1 MHLLHA
7 RNLTFHNL
15 TAILEERQYFHHFN
29 DLWPDSGSGRL
40 NNLPKLTAHTQE
52 RVTKPMPLLSIHVPL
67 LRFIDS
73 GFILEVTFFS
83 SFFFPLFKAAPTTYA
98 GSQARVESELQLLA
112 YASAMATQDPSHAC
126 DLRRSSRQCQILNPQ
141 IEARDRTRI
150 LIDTHWV
157 R

>member
-29 DLWPDSGSGRL
+29 DLWTDSGSGRL
-40 NNLPKLTAHTQE
+40 NNLPKLTVHTQE

-73 GFILEVTFFS
+73 GFILVVTFFS

-98 GSQARVESELQLLA
+98 GSQARVNQSCSCWPMPQPWQHRIQAMPATYATAQGNARSLTHRSRPGIEPES
-112 YASAMATQDPSHAC
+112 P
-126 DLRRSSRQCQILNPQ
+126 
-141 IEARDRTRI
+141 
-150 LIDTHWV
+150 
-157 R
+157 